1 MRAEIR
7 CCCDPGKL
15 LGFVDIDRSY
25 IYEGEV
31 LLFVLRSEWSL
42 QRWWETDSNNPV
54 ALRPPEPLRLPV
66 AFVHGFDRNTGEPI
80 RGLAIKS
87 NDTPIETLRRI
98 VGFQEYQP

>member
-15 LGFVDIDRSY
+15 LGYVEVDRPY

-31 LLFVLRSEWSL
+31 LQFVLRSEWKL
-42 QRWWETDSNNPV
+42 EHWWNLDSNDSV
-54 ALRPPEPLRLPV
+54 ALRPPAPLRLPV
-66 AFVHGFDRNTGEPI
+66 AFVHGFDRSTGEPI
-80 RGLAIKS
+80 HGLAIKS

-98 VGFQEYQP
+98 IGFQEYQP